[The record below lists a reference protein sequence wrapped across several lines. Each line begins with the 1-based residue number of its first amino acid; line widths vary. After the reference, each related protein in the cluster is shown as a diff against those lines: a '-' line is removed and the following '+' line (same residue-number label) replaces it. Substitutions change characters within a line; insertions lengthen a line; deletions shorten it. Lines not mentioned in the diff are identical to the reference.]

1 MHLVNRT
8 CTAVSENGLDELIRV
23 SSQPVSSYED
33 LPAYVLLG
41 DPGEGKTT
49 VFEQEAERQGAC
61 FVTAR
66 DLITFDIDNHPE
78 WHGNTLFIDGLDEIR
93 AGSLDARTPFDGI
106 RAKLDKLGHPRFRL
120 SCREAD
126 WFGASDQDRLKTV
139 SPDGRVTLL
148 HLDPLTED
156 DVLEILGHEHG
167 ESYASSFVKQAK
179 ERSLE
184 ELLTNPQVLDMLMRA
199 VTNENWPDTRKQTFE
214 LACRTMVREHNEEH
228 ISAASTQSVDENLLL
243 DAAGFLCAVQLIAGN
258 AGYALTRAAVA
269 SEFPYIN
276 EPAYDDKSLLK
287 KVTRTKLFKA
297 PDQGRVIPVH
307 RYVAEYLAAGALSR
321 RVDQSGLPIGRVLAL
336 ITGEDGIVVSELRGL
351 SAWLAALC
359 VRQRNTIIDRD
370 PLGVVLYGDVQDF
383 SRHDKRQIL
392 DGLQKEAARYPW
404 FRSSNWTSSPFGA
417 LATPDMEVEFRKILT
432 APGRGETDQSLA
444 DCVLDAMIHGV
455 RFSSMGVILMDVI
468 RDTRWWPRVRR
479 AALEVINRGL
489 EEEPDAASRMKS
501 ILNEINSGSIADS
514 DDDLT
519 GYLLTE
525 LYPEQV
531 SSKEV
536 LNYLHAPTRRNY
548 IGNYVHFWRHRILE
562 QSSDEDVGVLL
573 DQLVSRLDSI
583 HTLLDDHHLYGM
595 TTGLLAKG
603 LELHGDSVSK
613 QRLYKWLGTGLDRH
627 EFHPHGE
634 ENQISRIQNWLAARP
649 EIQKAILSIG
659 EQYCQGSENFGY
671 CMYKVQ
677 SRLYRAEPPSDY
689 GIWCL
694 QHLPLQS
701 NDEIAKY
708 MLAEAIG
715 AITYKRGDA
724 GLSLELIEET
734 AEQDNNHKT
743 WLEDMLFCPV
753 DEEQRKFQKNHQLRK
768 SKEKKKRQEWIDYVR
783 SQEAALREG
792 TALPHLLHDLATAYF
807 GHFVDSEGET
817 PAERL
822 NNFLDHDDDLVESI
836 LVGLRHSL
844 ERDDVP
850 AVSEIIQLYTQDR
863 TYHLSRPVL
872 AGLDENTNYSPDY
885 VLHLDDD
892 HIRKALAFYLTEA
905 TGDDVEWYKLL
916 LESRPDLI
924 AEVMTAYVTA
934 ALRSKKQHI
943 SGLYALAYTD
953 KYSSVARLATLAM
966 LKVFPARCTNQQL
979 IPLDELL
986 KAALRYADRQALLA
1000 LIEEKLN
1007 LSSMNVAQRAH
1018 WLAAGLIADPDNY
1031 QKNLK
1036 EFTQGNEKRT
1046 QHLAAFLADRHDQWS
1061 PLGDLPVSTVGL
1073 LVRLIGR
1080 YFAPYSLEGSSWVS
1094 PAMSAADFVNRLIN
1108 HLGANPGKETT
1119 DIIDLLLEDSDL
1131 LKWHNALQ
1139 RAQFEQRAARR
1150 EAGFRH
1156 PGIVQ
1161 VSSTLNNGVPANA
1174 GDLAALVLD
1183 LLQDMADRIRNG
1195 STDDYRQFWNEG
1207 PHRQLESPK
1216 HEDACRDALLSDL
1229 QQQLAP
1235 HGVDAQPEGHYADD
1249 KHADIRVARGGMDGF
1264 AVPIEIKKNSH
1275 TNLWH
1280 AIHDQ
1285 LIAQYTRDPPADG
1298 FGIYLVF
1305 WFGADKTKPPPSG
1318 RRPAT
1323 AEEMVDR
1330 ICATLSVEERRKIS
1344 ICGIDVTKP

>member
-1 MHLVNRT
+1 MHLVSRT
-8 CTAVSENGLDELIRV
+8 CTAAPENGLDELIQV

-41 DPGEGKTT
+41 DPGAGKTT

-106 RAKLDKLGHPRFRL
+106 RAKLDKLGRPRFRL

-156 DVLEILGHEHG
+156 DVIEILSHEHDA
-167 ESYASSFVKQAK
+167 SYARSFVKQAK
-179 ERSLE
+179 ERGLE
-184 ELLTNPQVLDMLMRA
+184 ELLINPQVLDMLTRA
-199 VTNENWPDTRKQTFE
+199 VTNENWPATRKQTFE
-214 LACRTMVREHNEEH
+214 LACRTMVREYNEEH
-228 ISAASTQSVDENLLL
+228 INAASMQSVDEDQLL
-243 DAAGFLCAVQLIAGN
+243 DAAGFLCAVQLVAGN
-258 AGYALTRAAVA
+258 AGYALIRVA
-269 SEFPYIN
+269 EASDFPSID

-297 PDQGRVIPVH
+297 PDQGRVTPVH
-307 RYVAEYLAAGALSR
+307 RHVAEYLAARALSN
-321 RVDQSGLPIGRVLAL
+321 RVNQSGLPIGRVLAL
-336 ITGEDGIVVSELRGL
+336 ITGEDGVVVSELRGL

-359 VRQRNTIIDRD
+359 VSQRNTIIDRD
-370 PLGVVLYGDVQDF
+370 PLGVVLYGDVQEF
-383 SRHDKRQIL
+383 SRYDKRRIL

-417 LATPDMEVEFRKILT
+417 LATPDMEEELRNILT
-432 APGRGETDQSLA
+432 TSGRDETDQALA
-444 DCVLDAMIHGV
+444 DCVLDAMAHGV
-455 RFSSMGVILMDVI
+455 RFPSMDDILMDAI
-468 RDTRWWPRVRR
+468 RDASWWPRIRR
-479 AALEVINRGL
+479 AAIEVINRGI
-489 EEEPDAASRMKS
+489 EEGPEAASRMKS
-501 ILNEINSGSIADS
+501 ILNEISSGAIADS
-514 DDDLT
+514 DDDLM

-525 LYPEQV
+525 LYPGQV

-536 LNYLHAPTRRNY
+536 LDYLHTPTRRNY
-548 IGNYVHFWRHRILE
+548 SGSYVHFWRYRLLE

-573 DQLVSRLDSI
+573 DQLIPRLDSI
-583 HTLLDDHHLYGM
+583 QKVLDDHHLHGM

-603 LELHGDSVSK
+603 LELHGDSIDT
-613 QRLYKWLGTGLDRH
+613 QRLYNWLKTGLDRH

-649 EIQKAILSIG
+649 DIQKAILSIG
-659 EQYCQGSENFGY
+659 EKHCLGSENFGY
-671 CMYKVQ
+671 CMYKIQ
-677 SRLYRAEPPSDY
+677 SRLYRAEPPPDY
-689 GIWCL
+689 GLWCL
-694 QHLPLQS
+694 QRLPLQS
-701 NDEIAKY
+701 NDDIAKY

-743 WLEDMLFCPV
+743 WLADMLYCPV
-753 DEEQRKFQKNHQLRK
+753 DDEQRKYRQKHRLRK
-768 SKEKKKRQEWIDYVR
+768 AEEKIKRQEWIDYVR
-783 SQEAALREG
+783 SQKAALREG
-792 TALPHLLHDLATAYF
+792 TANPHLLHDLATAYF
-807 GHFVDSEGET
+807 GHFVDSEGDT

-822 NNFLDHDDDLVESI
+822 YNFLDQDDDLVEST
-836 LVGLRHSL
+836 LASLRHTL
-844 ERDDVP
+844 EREDVP
-850 AVSEIIQLYTQDR
+850 TVSEIIQLYTQDR
-863 TYHLSRPVL
+863 TYLLSRPVL

-924 AEVMTAYVTA
+924 AEVMPAYVTA
-934 ALRSKKQHI
+934 ALRSNKQHI
-943 SGLYALAYTD
+943 SGLYALAYID
-953 KYSSVARLATLAM
+953 EYSSVARSASLGM

-1000 LIEEKLN
+1000 LIEEKLG
-1007 LSSMNVAQRAH
+1007 LRSMNVAQRAH

-1031 QKNLK
+1031 QEKLT
-1036 EFTQGNEKRT
+1036 EFAHGNEKRT
-1046 QHLAAFLADRHDQWS
+1046 QHLTAFLADRHDQWS
-1061 PLGDLPVSTVGL
+1061 PIGDLPVSALGHL
-1073 LVRLIGR
+1073 IHLIGR

-1094 PAMSAADFVNRLIN
+1094 PAMNAADFVNRLIN
-1108 HLGANPGKETT
+1108 HLASNPGKDTT
-1119 DIIDLLLEDSDL
+1119 GIIELLLKDSDL
-1131 LKWHNALQ
+1131 HKWHRSLQ

-1156 PGIVQ
+1156 PGIAQ
-1161 VSSTLNNGVPANA
+1161 VSSTLNNGAPTNA

-1183 LLQDMADRIRNG
+1183 TLQDMADRIRNS

-1229 QQQLAP
+1229 QHHLAP
-1235 HGVDAQPEGHYADD
+1235 LGVDAQPEPHYADD
-1249 KHADIRVARGGMDGF
+1249 KRADIRVAYGGMDGF
-1264 AVPIEIKKNSH
+1264 AIPIEIKKNSH

-1285 LIAQYTRDPPADG
+1285 LIAQYTRDPLADG

-1305 WFGADKTKPPPSG
+1305 WFGADKTQPPPSG
-1318 RRPAT
+1318 KRPVS
-1323 AEEMVDR
+1323 AEELKNR
-1330 ICATLSVEERRKIS
+1330 LNATLSADEDRKIS
-1344 ICGIDVTKP
+1344 ICVIDVAKQ